1 MVVFEVIGRPLVAV
15 CPSLHDRGRAKR
27 GWVSL
32 GPTRG
37 LSLYNPGE
45 ITLAWLTGQKG
56 AGVMPSGTP
65 SRSAKANG
73 AARPACGQPQS
84 WRACYLSILRSSDP
98 IVGAQ
103 MAAVLGTA

>member
-1 MVVFEVIGRPLVAV
+1 MIAAGR
-15 CPSLHDRGRAKR
+15 K

-45 ITLAWLTGQKG
+45 ITLAWLTGKKG
-56 AGVMPSGTP
+56 AGIMPSGTP

-73 AARPACGQPQS
+73 AERPACGQPQS
-84 WRACYLSILRSSDP
+84 WHACYLSILRSSDP
-98 IVGAQ
+98 IAREQ
-103 MAAVLGTA
+103 MVAARGTA